1 MPDDF
6 TDYYATLTMG
16 QALRDRLMHLENQ
29 VRTLAPEPLL
39 DVFVSNWME
48 PGEVPNFL
56 SLFLFTENLLY
67 EVRTFATND
76 MIICDVIRR
85 RIRNLQFEVQNFD
98 FNTPTPESR
107 FHVQYLTVNRL
118 TAEFRATGDSCSHL
132 WALTKKYL
140 TNNLETSP

>member
-16 QALRDRLMHLENQ
+16 QALQDRLTHLENQ
-29 VRTLAPEPLL
+29 IRTLTPEPLL
-39 DVFVSNWME
+39 DVFVSNWE
-48 PGEVPNFL
+48 APGEVTKYL
-56 SLFLFTENLLY
+56 SLNFFTENLLY
-67 EVRTFATND
+67 QVGTFATND
-76 MIICDVIRR
+76 MIECDVIRR
-85 RIRNLQFEVQNFD
+85 RIRNLQFTIQNFD

-107 FHVQYLTVNRL
+107 FSSRYTTVNDL
-118 TAEFRATGDSCSHL
+118 TAEFRATGGNCSQL